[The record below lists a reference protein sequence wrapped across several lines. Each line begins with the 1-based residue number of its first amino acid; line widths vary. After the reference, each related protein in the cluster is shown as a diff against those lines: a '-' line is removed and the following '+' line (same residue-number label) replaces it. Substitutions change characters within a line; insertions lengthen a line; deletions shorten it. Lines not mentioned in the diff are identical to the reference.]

1 MDSKKIEEK
10 ILKEITKKFEGM
22 PGIKVVSVL
31 PELTKNIYAN
41 LVKDVQ
47 YLKHFSESELK
58 EEIGVF
64 VSSLFREVQL
74 TEEEYQEKIENF
86 TKNLGTEKEYTAI
99 FVLPGTFG
107 VPIGTRIGEFEI
119 IEVDLSDN
127 KLKELIEGHFS
138 KLTRFDLKKC
148 VWVRTKFKSYR
159 NLRIHE
165 LLYKKA
171 ESLLPVLSFA
181 LHSRIP
187 LNNLMGYVISDNGD
201 RTIVEPSESL
211 SAAHYIE
218 EAEKSLLTQLS
229 EISSKKKNTPV
240 ESKIL
245 HSLDIYWLSQ
255 LSQKPEIELLL
266 LISTLESLLLSNND
280 RDFFGSRL
288 AEKSA
293 FLLSDNRQKRIE
305 ISKFVMKMYDRRS
318 RLVHQGVK
326 NINDPELDHL
336 KLIVLVALFK
346 MLELSSKY
354 EKINRRNKQTEQEGI
369 EDLLLNLKFD

>member
-1 MDSKKIEEK
+1 MFSNSLLDTGH
-10 ILKEITKKFEGM
+10 LH
-22 PGIKVVSVL
+22 L
-31 PELTKNIYAN
+31 L
-41 LVKDVQ
+41 Q
-47 YLKHFSESELK
+47 HF
-58 EEIGVF
+58 VY
-64 VSSLFREVQL
+64 
-74 TEEEYQEKIENF
+74 T
-86 TKNLGTEKEYTAI
+86 TEKEYTAI

>member
-336 KLIVLVALFK
+336 KLIVVVALFK